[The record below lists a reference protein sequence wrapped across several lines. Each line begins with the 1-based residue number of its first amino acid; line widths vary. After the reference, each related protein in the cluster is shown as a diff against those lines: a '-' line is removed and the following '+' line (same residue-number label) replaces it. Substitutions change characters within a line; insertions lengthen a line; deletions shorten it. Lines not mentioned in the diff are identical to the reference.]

1 MSKVRNLSYN
11 IFSLLTILQPGI
23 EIVKKEIMYNF
34 KTMLLFFFSQKSCIG
49 TGYRYSKLLNT
60 NKLKNNDFLTKE
72 INYKGLDF

>member
-34 KTMLLFFFSQKSCIG
+34 KTMLLFFFFAEKL
-49 TGYRYSKLLNT
+49 YRNRLSLFKITEYQQIK
-60 NKLKNNDFLTKE
+60 K
-72 INYKGLDF
+72 

>member
-34 KTMLLFFFSQKSCIG
+34 KTMLLFFSQKSCIG

-72 INYKGLDF
+72 INYKGLDL

>member
-34 KTMLLFFFSQKSCIG
+34 KTMLLFFSQKSCIG
-49 TGYRYSKLLNT
+49 TGFRYSKLLNT

>member
-34 KTMLLFFFSQKSCIG
+34 KTMLLFFSQKSCIG

-60 NKLKNNDFLTKE
+60 NKLKNKDFLTKE

>member
-34 KTMLLFFFSQKSCIG
+34 KTMLLFFSQKSYIG

-72 INYKGLDF
+72 INYKGLDL

>member
-34 KTMLLFFFSQKSCIG
+34 KTMLLFFSQKSYIG

-60 NKLKNNDFLTKE
+60 NK
-72 INYKGLDF
+72 

>member
-34 KTMLLFFFSQKSCIG
+34 KTMLLFFSQKSCIG

-60 NKLKNNDFLTKE
+60 NKLKNNDFLNKE
-72 INYKGLDF
+72 INYKGLDL

>member
-34 KTMLLFFFSQKSCIG
+34 KTMLLFFSQKSCIG
-49 TGYRYSKLLNT
+49 TGFRYSKLLNT

-72 INYKGLDF
+72 INYKGLDL

>member
-1 MSKVRNLSYN
+1 MSKVRNLSYK

-34 KTMLLFFFSQKSCIG
+34 KTMLLFFSQKSCIG
-49 TGYRYSKLLNT
+49 TGFRYSKLLNT

>member
-1 MSKVRNLSYN
+1 MSKVRNLSYK

-34 KTMLLFFFSQKSCIG
+34 KTMLLFFSQKSCIG

>member
-1 MSKVRNLSYN
+1 MSKVRNLSYD

-34 KTMLLFFFSQKSCIG
+34 KTMLLFFSQKSCIG

>member
-34 KTMLLFFFSQKSCIG
+34 KTMLLFFSQKSCIG